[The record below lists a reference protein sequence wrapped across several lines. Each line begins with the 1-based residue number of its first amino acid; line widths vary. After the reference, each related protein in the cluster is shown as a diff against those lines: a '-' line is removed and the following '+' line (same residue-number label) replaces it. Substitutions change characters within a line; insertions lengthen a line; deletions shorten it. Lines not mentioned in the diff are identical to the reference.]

1 MEVKE
6 TMYDTARILIEA
18 SNQIWSGIADAGLS
32 LDECP
37 KIKKALN
44 NVEVAINDLHEICEK
59 ENICPFCGGN
69 IEKEYIQEDCGIYV
83 RRKCTK
89 CGEEF

>member
-6 TMYDTARILIEA
+6 MYDIARSLMEA
-18 SNQIWSGIADAGLS
+18 SNQIWSGLADTGLS

-37 KIKKALN
+37 KIKKALK
-44 NVEVAINDLHEICEK
+44 NVGVAIDDLQDICEK

-69 IEKEYIQEDCGIYV
+69 IEQEEIQEDCGIYV

>member
-1 MEVKE
+1 MELIE
-6 TMYDTARILIEA
+6 TMYDTAKLLIEA
-18 SNQIWSGIADAGLS
+18 SNQIRSGLTDAGLS

-37 KIKKALN
+37 KIKKAFRN
-44 NVEVAINDLHEICEK
+44 IGVAIDDLQEICEK
-59 ENICPFCGGN
+59 ENVCPFCGGD
-69 IEKEYIQEDCGIYV
+69 IEEEEIQEDCGIYV